1 MGPSQTYKLLHI
13 MGNNK
18 TKRQTAEWVKYLQ
31 TAQPTVLN
39 FQTTHTVHTIQQQKS
54 KQPNW

>member
-54 KQPNW
+54 KQPN

>member
-18 TKRQTAEWVKYLQ
+18 TKRQTAEWGKYVK
-31 TAQPTVLN
+31 TAQPTETNLQN
-39 FQTTHTVHTIQQQKS
+39 THTVHTIQQQKS
-54 KQPNW
+54 KQPN

>member
-1 MGPSQTYKLLHI
+1 MWAVLHI

-54 KQPNW
+54 NQPN